1 MSFANFDITDIS
13 NVVVTFT
20 NNKITKDSFNEF
32 LNNWNAC
39 DLRRENYSFYF
50 DTRNGLANA
59 QIKYAFGIVG
69 FIKKKKKEPEKFLQY
84 SLINVSSSRNL
95 LLLRFIFSLSNPI
108 APVYIFQNNSDTF
121 INELREKIVETN
133 NSLSKDYKR
142 DKKIFC
148 YMP

>member
-1 MSFANFDITDIS
+1 MSFANFDLTDIS

-20 NNKITKDSFNEF
+20 NNKITKDSFDEF

-50 DTRNGLANA
+50 DTRNGLGNA

-84 SLINVSSSRNL
+84 SLINVNSPRNL

-133 NSLSKDYKR
+133 NSLSKEYKR
-142 DKKIFC
+142 DNKIFC